1 VHWVAVPEALR
12 ARRVNRWEESQ
23 RQRAEQE
30 QRRRRQQEEEEEEEE
45 AARRR
50 RHAQHKLEAE
60 EAERVSASDGAR
72 RRQRGASQPPPP
84 PPPPPLTD
92 LANARWRGGAR
103 RRGMSV
109 CLSQE
114 RQDRAAQ
121 ERWESARQRERER
134 QEVAATRIQAW

>member
-84 PPPPPLTD
+84 PPPPLTD